1 MNSSYQGELKGLL
14 LVSLFIMVVPLSL
27 FPRDLGLT
35 WDSSLSL
42 HLLIEI
48 CWYALILTAVFHKP
62 SLEQIV
68 TVTIITFTYRV
79 TLGLGFAALLWIM
92 LSEPWSG
99 ALKLGIYGYSPAFML
114 QVVMAPFIIKSI
126 RGGSMNKKSKTE
138 PVFYPQQKKNLNIN
152 SPSPPERIFS
162 EKSTGR
168 GFLSRERD
176 LKSGRVDSLEG
187 ILGYLKEYSGVKT
200 AILVDEEGLVV
211 AKDASSDQE
220 AEKMASYA
228 CYLKEANDQVLE
240 KMGEKTSERVNIHTP
255 SLWICL
261 NQIGRFLL
269 VVVADH
275 NTDELLS
282 VRIMQSLSS
291 IKRHIAERYQENIL
305 KEVEG

>member
-1 MNSSYQGELKGLL
+1 MNSSYQGELKGLF
-14 LVSLFIMVVPLSL
+14 LVSLFIVVVPLSL
-27 FPRDLGLT
+27 FPRDLGLK

-42 HLLIEI
+42 HLLAEI
-48 CWYALILTAVFHKP
+48 CWYALILTAALHKP
-62 SLEQIV
+62 SLEQII
-68 TVTIITFTYRV
+68 TVTIMSFTYRV
-79 TLGLGFAALLWIM
+79 ILGVGFAALLYLM

-99 ALKLGIYGYSPAFML
+99 SLKLGIYGYTPAYVL

-126 RGGSMNKKSKTE
+126 SGGSMNKKSKIE
-138 PVFYPQQKKNLNIN
+138 PFFYPQQKKNLNVN

-168 GFLSRERD
+168 GFLTGERD

-211 AKDASSDQE
+211 AQDASSAQE
-220 AEKMASYA
+220 AEMMASYA
-228 CYLKEANDQVLE
+228 RYLKEANDKVLR
-240 KMGEKTSERVNIHTP
+240 KMGEKMSERVNIHTP

-269 VVVADH
+269 VVAADH

-282 VRIMQSLSS
+282 VRIMQSLTS

>member
-1 MNSSYQGELKGLL
+1 VNSVFIRELKGIL
-14 LVSLFIMVVPLSL
+14 LVSFFIMVVPLSL
-27 FPRDLGLT
+27 FPRDLGLK
-35 WDSSLSL
+35 WDSSLSI

-48 CWYALILTAVFHKP
+48 CWYALILTVILHKP

-68 TVTIITFTYRV
+68 TLTIITFTYRMI
-79 TLGLGFAALLWIM
+79 LGVGFTALLWIM
-92 LSEPWSG
+92 LSQPWFG
-99 ALKLGIYGYSPAFML
+99 AIKLGIYGYIPAFML
-114 QVVMAPFIIKSI
+114 QVVMAPFIVKSI
-126 RGGSMNKKSKTE
+126 RGGSMNKKSKIG

-152 SPSPPERIFS
+152 SSSPPERILS

-168 GFLSRERD
+168 GSLTGERD

-220 AEKMASYA
+220 AEEMASYA
-228 CYLKEANDQVLE
+228 RCLKGANDQVLE
-240 KMGEKTSERVNIHTP
+240 KMGEQTAERVNIHTL

-282 VRIMQSLSS
+282 VRIMQSLTS

>member
-1 MNSSYQGELKGLL
+1 VNSVFIRELKGIL
-14 LVSLFIMVVPLSL
+14 LVSFFIMVVPLSL
-27 FPRDLGLT
+27 FPRDLGLK
-35 WDSSLSL
+35 WDSSLSI

-48 CWYALILTAVFHKP
+48 CWYALILTVILHKP

-68 TVTIITFTYRV
+68 TLTIITFTYRMI
-79 TLGLGFAALLWIM
+79 LGVGFTALLWIM
-92 LSEPWSG
+92 LSQPWFG
-99 ALKLGIYGYSPAFML
+99 AIKLGIY
-114 QVVMAPFIIKSI
+114 
-126 RGGSMNKKSKTE
+126 GSMNKKSKIG
-138 PVFYPQQKKNLNIN
+138 PVFYTQQKKNLNIN
-152 SPSPPERIFS
+152 SSSPPERILS

-168 GFLSRERD
+168 GSLTGERD

-220 AEKMASYA
+220 AEEMASYA
-228 CYLKEANDQVLE
+228 RCLKGANDQVLE
-240 KMGEKTSERVNIHTP
+240 KMGEQTAERVNIHTL

-282 VRIMQSLSS
+282 VRIMQSLTS

>member
-1 MNSSYQGELKGLL
+1 VNSVFIRELKGIL
-14 LVSLFIMVVPLSL
+14 LVSFFIMVVPLSL
-27 FPRDLGLT
+27 FPRDLGLK
-35 WDSSLSL
+35 WDSSLSI

-48 CWYALILTAVFHKP
+48 CWYALILTVILHKP

-79 TLGLGFAALLWIM
+79 ILGLGFAALLWIM
-92 LSEPWSG
+92 LSQPWSE
-99 ALKLGIYGYSPAFML
+99 ALKLGIYGYIPAFIL

-138 PVFYPQQKKNLNIN
+138 PVFYPQQKKILNTN
-152 SPSPPERIFS
+152 SPSPPQRILS
-162 EKSTGR
+162 EKTTGR
-168 GFLSRERD
+168 GSLTGERD
-176 LKSGRVDSLEG
+176 LKLGRVDSLEG
-187 ILGYLKEYSGVKT
+187 ILGYLREYSGVKT

-220 AEKMASYA
+220 AEDMASYA
-228 CYLKEANDQVLE
+228 SYLKDANDKVLGR
-240 KMGEKTSERVNIHTP
+240 MGEQMSERVNIHTP
-255 SLWICL
+255 SLWLCL

-269 VVVADH
+269 VVVAEH

-282 VRIMQSLSS
+282 VRIMQSLTS